1 MYNVTGTIN
10 ADKSIFL
17 NFYLDQIEMARFDGK
32 LKGSSL
38 IKGVTNGIGVVNE
51 PLQFELEN
59 ELTLV
64 EDSYQNFR
72 SSIEILT
79 PDSINK
85 DFYTEKKKISR
96 FLLVLKF

>member
-1 MYNVTGTIN
+1 MKNYKLIIFHKEYGILSGFCFNDKGTRMYNVTGTIN

-59 ELTLV
+59 
-64 EDSYQNFR
+64 
-72 SSIEILT
+72 
-79 PDSINK
+79 
-85 DFYTEKKKISR
+85 
-96 FLLVLKF
+96 